1 MASNSIIKTKE
12 ATAKLTFNCSAVVM
26 ERLREIEKVAVAR
39 GADISIDGALGAALS
54 RLITQAER
62 AFTSPSPAPAP
73 APAPVVLETQQTR
86 YTADTFN

>member
-26 ERLREIEKVAVAR
+26 ERLREIEKVAASR
-39 GADISIDGALGAALS
+39 GAEISIDGALCAALS

-73 APAPVVLETQQTR
+73 ALVPVVLETQQTR
-86 YTADTFN
+86 DPDNTFN